1 MKQNILILLLVTLFT
16 SSCIPK
22 KDLVYFQGEPSKK
35 VSQIVNEP
43 YKLQVN
49 DILDIK
55 IKAKD
60 EKLVAMFSQSNNNS
74 MQTGGQVT
82 QESLYFNSY
91 SVNKHGNIRMPYL
104 GNINVLGYTENE
116 VIKKIESE
124 LKRYFKDTS
133 GIFITVKLAG
143 IRFVV
148 MGEVKQTGTK
158 VLYQNQ
164 VSIVEAIANAG
175 DIGITGD
182 RQHVIVYR
190 KNDKGTEQF
199 VVDFT
204 DVNVFNSPNYYIQS
218 NDVIYVRPL
227 KQKSWGTG
235 TTGLQ
240 TLTTIVSVA
249 SLITSAILITKS
261 FK

>member
-22 KDLVYFQGEPSKK
+22 KDLVYFQGESSKK
-35 VSQIVNEP
+35 LTQIVNEP

-49 DILDIK
+49 DIIDIR
-55 IKAKD
+55 IKADD
-60 EKLVAMFSQSNNNS
+60 EKLVAMFSQ
-74 MQTGGQVT
+74 QTSSASRMGNQFNA
-82 QESLYFNSY
+82 ENLYFTSY
-91 SVNKHGNIRMPYL
+91 SIDQHGNIRMPYL
-104 GNINVLGYTENE
+104 GNINVLGYTEKE
-116 VIKKIESE
+116 VVSKIQNE
-124 LKRYFKDTS
+124 LKKYFKDTT

-148 MGEVKQTGTK
+148 MGEVEQSGTK

-164 VSIVEAIANAG
+164 VSIIEAIANSG
-175 DIGITGD
+175 DIKITGD
-182 RQHVIVYR
+182 RKNVMIYR
-190 KNDKGTEQF
+190 KSGEETKQL

-204 DVNVFNSPNYYIQS
+204 NINMFNSSSYYIQP
-218 NDVIYVRPL
+218 NDVIYVKPL

-240 TLTTIVSVA
+240 TLTTIVSIA

-261 FK
+261 FN